1 MYAWSTVTA
10 IGFWIGTL
18 LPVVYLPVFV
28 AGIDSAQALTLLF
41 GLLAVHALALIV
53 GHGYDGSRTR

>member
-10 IGFWIGTL
+10 IGFWIGAL

-28 AGIDSAQALTLLF
+28 TGIDSVRALSLLF
-41 GLLAVHALALIV
+41 GLLAVHAIALIL
-53 GHGYDGSRTR
+53 GHGHDGSRTR